1 MKILESTFVI
11 RKRSKILIKMFYSQ
25 GYTEYVLACNN
36 GKINEF
42 EDLKSLMNPEVRKE
56 CEEEIKLFPFMVFE

>member
-1 MKILESTFVI
+1 M
-11 RKRSKILIKMFYSQ
+11 KMFYSQ

-42 EDLKSLMNPEVRKE
+42 EDLKSLMNPEVKKK
-56 CEEEIKLFPFMVFE
+56 CEEIKLEPFMVFE

>member
-1 MKILESTFVI
+1 
-11 RKRSKILIKMFYSQ
+11 MFYSQ

-42 EDLKSLMNPEVRKE
+42 EDLKSLMNPEVKKE
-56 CEEEIKLFPFMVFE
+56 GVILFGRLKK